1 MIVIGFLGKLEA
13 ADSGDTSVVAPSA
26 ATSDQKLVHRVAEPQ
41 DRRLLTMPTDG
52 WIGGPGRAT
61 QLPSKFSLAQG

>member
-13 ADSGDTSVVAPSA
+13 ADNGDAHVVTPSA
-26 ATSDQKLVHRVAEPQ
+26 ATSDQKSTGKVYEPQ

-52 WIGGPGRAT
+52 WIGGPGRAS
-61 QLPSKFSLAQG
+61 QLPSKFALAQG